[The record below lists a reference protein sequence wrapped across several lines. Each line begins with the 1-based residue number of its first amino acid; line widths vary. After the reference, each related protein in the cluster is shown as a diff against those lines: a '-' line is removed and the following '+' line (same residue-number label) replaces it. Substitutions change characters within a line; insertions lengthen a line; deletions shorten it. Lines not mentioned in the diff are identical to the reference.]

1 MTLFVI
7 TNLIFLY
14 SGKIIKNI
22 FKRNRLLIQLSRD
35 VGRSALS
42 RFSETC
48 ALTGKMEKLRYIFGN
63 ENDAHFKLILLMEK
77 KGKYWSQFFI
87 YVSFSMFN
95 NCMLTNNHLLVKPKH

>member
-77 KGKYWSQFFI
+77 KENIGRNFL
-87 YVSFSMFN
+87 SMFPSV
-95 NCMLTNNHLLVKPKH
+95 CSTIAC